1 MYDYNFKFI
10 YYHNPQAPSTT
21 DQNLIQGS
29 VYEAIG
35 FMSLFD
41 ARNFKSVLW
50 CEGGG
55 ANKLKNIEPYPIELS
70 RLETP

>member
-55 ANKLKNIEPYPIELS
+55 
-70 RLETP
+70 R